1 MGADWYAPQLFV
13 GIEVIRDCRSY
24 KELKK
29 RTKALIQRMK
39 EIETD
44 LKVEDYTNEVH
55 SRMEEQDEEDYSAMI
70 NIGIGF
76 TIYNVCTV
84 GIQNAEDKVHAFL
97 AEHGDDI
104 IKGPVI
110 VKLCMSGATHIVS
123 RIEEEIYYGEEEE

>member
-13 GIEVIRDCRSY
+13 GIELISDCRSY

-39 EIETD
+39 EIETY
-44 LKVEDYTNEVH
+44 LKVKDYTNEVH
-55 SRMEEQDEEDYSAMI
+55 SRMEGLGDEDYCDMI

-76 TIYNVCTV
+76 TLSNVSTDS
-84 GIQNAEDKVHAFL
+84 IQAAVYKVNAFL
-97 AEHGDDI
+97 EKHGDDTI
-104 IKGPVI
+104 RGPVI

-123 RIEEEIYYGEEEE
+123 RLEEEIYYGEEEE